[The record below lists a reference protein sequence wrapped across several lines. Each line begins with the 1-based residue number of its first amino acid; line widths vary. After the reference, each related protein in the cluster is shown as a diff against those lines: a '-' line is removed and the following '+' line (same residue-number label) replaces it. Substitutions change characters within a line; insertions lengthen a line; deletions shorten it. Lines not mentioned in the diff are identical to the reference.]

1 MSRCCTPSGYSAVF
15 DARQARRDAR
25 RYRRRGLDRAARRM
39 VRYLRGAGLE
49 GATVLEIGGGV
60 GAIQLELLAS
70 GAERATNVELSPA
83 YEEEAAELLRDAGL
97 ADRVARR
104 VVDFAAAADDVESAD
119 VVLMHRVVCCYP
131 DPKRLVG
138 AAATHAR
145 RRLVLSYPPDNAFS
159 RLIAALFN
167 GWCSLRG
174 IDFRA
179 YVHPRT
185 QILGAARAHGFEPRL
200 DGRSGIWRVAALE
213 RVPSSG

>member
-1 MSRCCTPSGYSAVF
+1 VTGGCCAGIETVF
-15 DARQARRDAR
+15 GERTARRDLR
-25 RYRRRGLDRAARRM
+25 HYRRRGPSKPTRLLLDA
-39 VRYLRGAGLE
+39 LGAEGVE
-49 GATVLEIGGGV
+49 GATLLDIGGGV

-104 VVDFAAAADDVESAD
+104 VVDFAAADDVESAD

-145 RRLVLSYPPDNAFS
+145 RRLVLSYPPDNAVS

-167 GWCSLRG
+167 CWCSLRG

-213 RVPSSG
+213 RVPSPG